1 MKGHVKAS
9 EKAGR
14 VGITHLVLST
24 YSVPGAGDTGNK

>member
-9 EKAGR
+9 EKAAR

-24 YSVPGAGDTGNK
+24 YSVPEAGDPGNK